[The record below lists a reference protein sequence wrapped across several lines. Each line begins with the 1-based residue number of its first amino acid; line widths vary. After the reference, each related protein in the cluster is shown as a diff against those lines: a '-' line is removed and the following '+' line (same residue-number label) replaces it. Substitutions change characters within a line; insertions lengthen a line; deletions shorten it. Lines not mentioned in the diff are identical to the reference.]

1 MIGTLKEITEGEF
14 SLILDSLNC
23 LFHQSIQKLQDKNL
37 GTLERQLQEKS
48 RDMSKELLDK
58 LTGH

>member
-1 MIGTLKEITEGEF
+1 MILNQKEITDNEF

-23 LFHQSIQKLQDKNL
+23 LFHQSILKLQDKNL

-48 RDMSKELLDK
+48 RDMSKELLNK
-58 LTGH
+58 LAGY